1 MSFYFL
7 LINQPFFQ
15 YAILVTSSRDH
26 QASNLS
32 RPKETRPVKGWGWL
46 RFQTGGYFEIL
57 SFDFV
62 SCFVDVRS
70 WHHDDWCVSAAL
82 FLVVTVRIFN
92 LLQPHNQSCHRSLF
106 KIYLCSPVTPCLS
119 GDKRTDADQATVV
132 EWIVYDQRNEK
143 RVCMN
148 ATSNI
153 YIYIYITTLYMYI
166 SYIYVLFAI
175 VR

>member
-1 MSFYFL
+1 MPERMPDRIWSHLTVGWSGEGSYLSVHVFDHHVILFAIDQSTSF
-7 LINQPFFQ
+7 P

-92 LLQPHNQSCHRSLF
+92 LLQPHNQSCHRSHF
-106 KIYLCSPVTPCLS
+106 KILSLLTCDPMPFQVTKEPTLI
-119 GDKRTDADQATVV
+119 KRQ
-132 EWIVYDQRNEK
+132 
-143 RVCMN
+143 
-148 ATSNI
+148 
-153 YIYIYITTLYMYI
+153 L
-166 SYIYVLFAI
+166 
-175 VR
+175 